1 MSSCSLHP
9 GYFTKKFMAE
19 NTLSGHNILNGK
31 LTLFIFIACLL
42 TFLFTHAHAGYD
54 ELKSGWYPLEPYQ
67 MEAGTGQAR
76 HITGLDI
83 QIARELLEKSGY
95 RVSFD
100 PMSWQDIMQGLRTG
114 QADFLMGAYYEE
126 KRLDFVYYSI
136 PYRTERNAV
145 YYHADIKAL
154 NSITSREEFFE
165 FLRKEDLRIAVIDE
179 HAYGSKEFENL
190 VQNPPANITLA
201 NSDGYIQS
209 LNLTTEGRA
218 DLFVSNPIIM
228 DRLLAESGYSS
239 RIKKLGVKGREI
251 PVHIIFSRETISL
264 EQLEKFNTVLGE
276 MKDSGRVRTLHKEFI
291 LPAYLGIT
299 TGQSWFILLN
309 FLGITAFCTSG
320 VLLARKERYNLFGAI
335 VLATL
340 PAIGGGVLRDLF
352 LGAEQVFVLETP
364 AYFLVAIGVVVLA
377 LGIFKVYD
385 YLHDKAGQMTE
396 RLGQYTEAQLGGVVD
411 RLFKFFDAW
420 AVASFTVIG
429 VSVAVE
435 MKADPLW
442 LWGPAM
448 GVMTSSGGVV
458 LRDIVRA
465 DFNIEMLKQDT
476 YAEISLLGG
485 VVYTFALMFSPYDI
499 SLEYIFYLTLSVIAV
514 FFIIRFFILWK
525 GYNNPL
531 QFGAMHTHP
540 QTRLKQFM
548 ENEPQLWQLL
558 SSYYTED
565 ESSRAKPVT
574 REALEG
580 LRNNF
585 LYTEGE
591 LRGSLDKV
599 AAEPLNDQTVRTY
612 RQCSSRLDIA
622 ASVEKNLFSF
632 LELQTGSSAHK
643 SQQAMELQQR
653 IHESLRTMV
662 DTICTAVESGD
673 HLDFSMLE
681 ALTSQYRQRFD
692 ELRGKYEVE
701 LQKKD
706 DPELAGTLRSTHK
719 VERII
724 YLIGDYVRLRMDKKD
739 LQGGGAPSRK
749 ARQVNLL
756 S

>member
-1 MSSCSLHP
+1 
-9 GYFTKKFMAE
+9 
-19 NTLSGHNILNGK
+19 
-31 LTLFIFIACLL
+31 
-42 TFLFTHAHAGYD
+42 D
-54 ELKSGWYPLEPYQ
+54 VQ
-67 MEAGTGQAR
+67 V
-76 HITGLDI
+76 
-83 QIARELLEKSGY
+83 ARELFEKTGHS
-95 RVSFD
+95 VSFD
-100 PMSWQDIMQGLRTG
+100 SMDWSDIIQDLKTG
-114 QADFLMGAYYEE
+114 RADFLMGAYYEE

-145 YYHADIKAL
+145 YYHADIEDL
-154 NSITSREEFFE
+154 NSITTREEFFD
-165 FLRKEDLRIAVIDE
+165 FLRKKDLRIAVIDE
-179 HAYGSKEFENL
+179 HAYGSTEFENL
-190 VQNPPANITLA
+190 VQNPPPNITLVD
-201 NSDGYIQS
+201 SDGYSQS
-209 LNLTTEGRA
+209 LDLTAEGRA

-228 DRLLAESGYSS
+228 DRLLAEKDYSG
-239 RIKKLGVKGREI
+239 RVKKFNVKGREI
-251 PVHIIFSRETISL
+251 PVHIMFSRKTVSSR
-264 EQLEKFNTVLGE
+264 QLDKFNTVLEE
-276 MKDSGRVRTLHKEFI
+276 MQDSGRVRTLHREFI
-291 LPAYLGIT
+291 LPAYLAIT
-299 TGQSWFILLN
+299 TGQPWFIVLN

-352 LGAEQVFVLETP
+352 LGRDQVFVLETP
-364 AYFLVAIGVVVLA
+364 AYLLVAIGVVILA
-377 LGIFKVYD
+377 LNVFKLYD
-385 YLHDKAGQMTE
+385 YFHGRGAQITHNIGQFTE
-396 RLGQYTEAQLGGVVD
+396 VQLGGVFD

-435 MKADPLW
+435 MKAEPLW

-448 GVMTSSGGVV
+448 GVMTASGGVV

-485 VVYTFALMFSPYDI
+485 ILYTFALMFSPYDI

-514 FFIIRFFILWK
+514 LFIIRFFILWK

-548 ENEPQLWQLL
+548 EQEPDLWKLL
-558 SSYYTED
+558 SSYYTESED
-565 ESSRAKPVT
+565 SRAVPAV

-591 LRGSLDKV
+591 LRDSLNRV
-599 AAEPLNDQTVRTY
+599 AAEPLNEKTVKTY
-612 RQCSSRLDIA
+612 RECTSRLDIA
-622 ASVEKNLFSF
+622 ASVEKNFFSF
-632 LELQTGSSAHK
+632 LELQSGSFTHQSP
-643 SQQAMELQQR
+643 QALELQQR
-653 IHESLRTMV
+653 IHESLRTMI
-662 DTICTAVESGD
+662 DTICMAIESGD

-681 ALTSQYRQRFD
+681 GLTSQYRQRFD
-692 ELRGKYEVE
+692 ELRTKYEAG

-706 DPELAGTLRSTHK
+706 DPYLAGVLRSTHK

-724 YLIGDYVRLRMDKKD
+724 YLLGDYVRLRLDKKD
-739 LQGGGAPSRK
+739 IQGAGSPSRK
-749 ARQVNLL
+749 ARQAHLVG
-756 S
+756 